1 MFRVLLLLLACVAL
15 EWLAPTAARAQVE
28 LAGCTRVGA
37 LQGARIGTHTV
48 LTGTPEEPVQIDC
61 KDMQFFAD
69 SVELFN
75 ETNTI
80 TATGHVLFVS
90 TDNRISAERMEFN
103 WKSKTGTFYTASGT
117 VTLGGK
123 VDRSLFGT
131 QEPDAYFYGE
141 TVEKLGPTKYK
152 ISRGGFT
159 TCVQPTPRWELV
171 AGSVTLNLDDYAL
184 LTNAVFK
191 IKGVPMMYLPV
202 FYYPIQEDDRATGFL
217 IPTYGTST
225 GKGQTISNAFFWA
238 IGRSHDA
245 TFTHDWLSKAGSG
258 MGGEYRY
265 VLAPGSSGN
274 ARVYRLSESEV
285 TVEEATAT
293 NPVRPALQSYD
304 VRGNLTQRLP
314 LGLFARANADYTS
327 RIETRQRYQQDVA
340 QATNRTRRFGGQIT
354 GAWNVYSLSATAER
368 NDIFYQEQDT
378 IQTIGALPRI
388 SFSRGEGP
396 IAGLPIYFG
405 LTSEYAGIV
414 SSTKT
419 GEDTESRGL
428 TRMDVTPSVRVP
440 FTRWPFLTVNS
451 SLSWRGTRWSES
463 QQETLPDSNQFLQ
476 VPEPIGRSYFD
487 FTSRITGPVFNRIF
501 NTPGNG
507 YAEKFKHVIEPT
519 LTIQRVTAIDNL
531 TQIVRHDSVDTVIG
545 GTTTYRYA
553 LANRLYAKKES
564 SREILTATVSQSYYT
579 VAAASQ
585 VDPQQQGSH
594 SGAPPSNFSNVT
606 LQIRGAPS
614 DRIQVDFRTDWHPT
628 AHALLTLAASGTVN
642 LDWVQAQAGWSQRRL
657 VPTLPGY
664 DNPDTAP
671 HYLRGSVTVRR
682 PGNWLGGA
690 YNFDYDI
697 RNTSFLQQRY
707 MAYYN
712 AQCCGVAL
720 EYQTFNFV
728 GNPNALVPQ
737 DRRFNVSFSLA
748 GIGSFS
754 NFFGALGG
762 AGQQNR

>member
-1 MFRVLLLLLACVAL
+1 MLRLILILLACVAL

-75 ETNTI
+75 DTSTI
-80 TATGHVLFVS
+80 KATGHVLFVS

-103 WKSKTGTFYTASGT
+103 WKSRTGTFYTASGT
-117 VTLGGK
+117 VTLGGQ

-217 IPTYGTST
+217 IPTYGAST
-225 GKGQTISNAFFWA
+225 LKGQTISNAFFWA

-258 MGGEYRY
+258 MGAEYRY

-274 ARVYRLSESEV
+274 ARVYRLNEREV
-285 TVEEATAT
+285 TVEEATPT
-293 NPVRPALQSYD
+293 NPVRDASQSYK
-304 VRGNLTQRLP
+304 VNGNLTQRLP
-314 LGLFARANADYTS
+314 LGLFARAHADYFTS
-327 RIETRQRYQQDVA
+327 IGSQQRYQQDVY
-340 QATNRTRRFGGQIT
+340 QATNRTRRFGGQVT
-354 GAWNVYSLSATAER
+354 GAWNAYSLSVTAER
-368 NDIFYQEQDT
+368 NDTFYNEDIT
-378 IQTIGALPRI
+378 TNGYLPKVTL
-388 SFSRGEGP
+388 SRGESP

-405 LTSEYAGIV
+405 VTGEYAGIQRRSERTDV
-414 SSTKT
+414 IR
-419 GEDTESRGL
+419 DQGL
-428 TRMDVTPSVRVP
+428 TRVDVAPSIRVP
-440 FTRWPFLTVNS
+440 FTKWPFLTVNS

-463 QQETLPDSNQFLQ
+463 LEIPGTIDSQ
-476 VPEPIGRSYFD
+476 VSEPIGRSYFD
-487 FTSRITGPVFNRIF
+487 FTARITGPVFNRIF

-519 LTIQRVTAIDNL
+519 LTIQRVTTIDSAAEIVQLEGSDFVVGGL
-531 TQIVRHDSVDTVIG
+531 T
-545 GTTTYRYA
+545 RYNYG
-553 LANRLYAKKES
+553 LSNRLYAKKES

-579 VAAASQ
+579 IAAASQ
-585 VDPQQQGSH
+585 VDPSQPDAH

-606 LQIRGAPS
+606 VQVRGAPS
-614 DRIQVDFRTDWHPT
+614 DRLQMDFRTDWHPT
-628 AHALLTLAASGTVN
+628 AHALLTVAASGTAN
-642 LDWVQAQAGWSQRRL
+642 FNWVQAQAGWSQRRL
-657 VPTLPGY
+657 VPELPGY
-664 DNPDTAP
+664 DNPDGAT
-671 HYLRGSVTVRR
+671 HYLNGSVTVRR
-682 PGNWLGGA
+682 PGNWLGGT
-690 YNFDYDI
+690 YIFNYDI
-697 RNTSFLQQRY
+697 QNTSFLQQRY

-712 AQCCGVAL
+712 AQCCGVAV

-728 GNPNALVPQ
+728 GNPNAIVPQ

-762 AGQQNR
+762 NGQQSR